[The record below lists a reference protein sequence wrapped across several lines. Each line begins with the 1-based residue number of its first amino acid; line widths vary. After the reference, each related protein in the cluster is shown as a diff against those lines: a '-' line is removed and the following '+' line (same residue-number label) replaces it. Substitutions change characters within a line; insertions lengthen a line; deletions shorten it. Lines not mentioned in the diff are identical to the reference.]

1 MTNRCFVVIFIDTWR
16 TYYEREV
23 LSLDEG
29 GEKPYKTARGRI
41 GEDGKISCGRTRKSG
56 KEQLVVIRLYR
67 GGLVLHG
74 LYYEIANKRL

>member
-41 GEDGKISCGRTRKSG
+41 GEDGKISCGTPVSLARNNSS
-56 KEQLVVIRLYR
+56 
-67 GGLVLHG
+67 
-74 LYYEIANKRL
+74 